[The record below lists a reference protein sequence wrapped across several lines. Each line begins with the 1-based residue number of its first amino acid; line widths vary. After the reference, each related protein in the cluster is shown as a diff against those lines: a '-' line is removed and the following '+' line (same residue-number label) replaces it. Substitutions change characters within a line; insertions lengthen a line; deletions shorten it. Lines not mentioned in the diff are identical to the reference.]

1 MTRRRTSLNLT
12 LDLILPHLR
21 KVRRLSDGSYMAC
34 CPAHNDENP
43 SLHLSE
49 TPDGRLLWHCFAGC
63 SQEAVLR
70 AFHRLL
76 GIQTARPLA
85 PRRTARWR
93 GWWTAGNASRRWW
106 K

>member
-1 MTRRRTSLNLT
+1 MTARATSPRLT
-12 LDLILPHLR
+12 LQQIIPHLR
-21 KVRRLSDGSYMAC
+21 KARRLPDGSYMAC
-34 CPAHNDENP
+34 CPAHDDSNP
-43 SLHLSE
+43 SLSLRE
-49 TPDGRLLWHCFAGC
+49 ENGTLLWHCFAGC

-70 AFHRLL
+70 AFQRLL